1 MMSRG
6 GGANLLPRKVS
17 DQTLGQ
23 WRELSAKGNSYR
35 EIGVRTGW
43 DERTISKYL
52 QQDIQSA
59 ETTDMRRE
67 LFKEGLGRHW
77 DLLINRVSED
87 LMKLKVSDPWD
98 YTEWIEEF
106 PSQEFQMAGARI
118 VVGEQLQ
125 SSAQVFAADS
135 REFEL
140 LQQHLPGDDLW
151 QWIRDYEAA
160 IVSDL
165 LARHRFYKTIGP
177 YLAQSS
183 GWSFEDDRTEGRP
196 ALLKGCVDVVYEAC
210 LANAVGL
217 KRSEIASKNF
227 HQENGGSIILWSKP
241 IAFAP
246 GQIDT
251 VNNLIVNAISELTVS
266 SEAIAAS
273 GTYDDLKRLVTKIRR
288 GAEDLRLL
296 PYLPRVCSLC
306 GRVKV

>member
-1 MMSRG
+1 M
-6 GGANLLPRKVS
+6 PRKVS

-23 WRELSAKGNSYR
+23 WRELSAKGKPYR
-35 EIGVRTGW
+35 EIGVQTGW

-59 ETTDMRRE
+59 ETTNIRRE

-87 LMKLKVSDPWD
+87 LIKLKVSDPWD

-106 PSQEFQMAGARI
+106 PSQEFQTAGARI
-118 VVGEQLQ
+118 VLSEQLQ
-125 SSAQVFAADS
+125 CSARVFAGDS

-140 LQQHLPGDDLW
+140 LQQHLTGDDLW

-165 LARHRFYKTIGP
+165 LARHSFYKTIGP
-177 YLAQSS
+177 YLASSS
-183 GWSFEDDRTEGRP
+183 GWSFEDEPTEIRP
-196 ALLKGCVDVVYEAC
+196 ALLKGCVDLVYETC
-210 LANAVGL
+210 LAKAVGV
-217 KRSEIASKNF
+217 KRSEIASESL
-227 HQENGGSIILWSKP
+227 HQENGGPILLWSKR

-246 GQIDT
+246 GQIKK
-251 VNNLIVNAISELTVS
+251 VHKLVINAISELTVS
-266 SEAIAAS
+266 PEAIAAS
-273 GTYDDLKRLVTKIRR
+273 LTYDQVKSLVTKIHR